1 MNVEY
6 AQKTNFEQSGN
17 AVYDL
22 TDFLGKKFPNLVI
35 AQGFDNHLV
44 MIFKLDDLFK
54 RFDGK
59 MARYEVHYR
68 SLSTSIEELESYALV
83 TSSENTYWLRKELK
97 EIIDSVR
104 DNKEVNIFNTLSIL

>member
-104 DNKEVNIFNTLSIL
+104 DNKDVNIFNTLSIL

>member
-6 AQKTNFEQSGN
+6 AKKTNFEQSGN

-22 TDFLGKKFPNLVI
+22 TEFLGDRYSDLVI
-35 AQGFDNHLV
+35 AQGFGNHLV

-68 SLSTSIEELESYALV
+68 SLSASVEEPESYTLV
-83 TSSENTYWLRKELK
+83 TSTENTYWLRKELK

-104 DNKEVNIFNTLSIL
+104 ENKEVNIFNTLSIL